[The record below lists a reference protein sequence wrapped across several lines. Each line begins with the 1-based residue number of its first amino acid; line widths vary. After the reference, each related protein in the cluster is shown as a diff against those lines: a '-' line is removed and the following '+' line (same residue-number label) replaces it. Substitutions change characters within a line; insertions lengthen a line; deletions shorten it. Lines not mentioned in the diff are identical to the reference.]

1 MTFVEAIPILRTV
14 AGASTPQEGAQMSVA
29 YRIHPAIGIARVGD
43 SPDEYFVGPEAPGV
57 PPSLTNRSDPTA
69 QQGSYKDGQ
78 HRIKRQG
85 ARFRVYEYT
94 TDPAG
99 VVTKVRELTAAE
111 ADIDWEVHLVNR
123 KAAEETRFFPDK
135 DRTLRNEGVDRKKLV
150 IDPGA
155 QRISGPNQAMKKLVA
170 MFMDSITVAL
180 GDLLTDSA
188 GRLVVLGGHGKSQS
202 HDGRRLSES
211 DNDFADN
218 DGWCDDTSDGPV
230 SATVKLHGAT
240 VVVAA
245 DPAWVIVAP
254 PDFAPAIENVVTL
267 YDLVYDMMA
276 TLDRSLAVTAT
287 TPVSFTTDIYP
298 ILRRVSNMHWVSDF
312 AGGGHGPA
320 TAGHFVSQLGALAS
334 NSPENAGRQRI
345 FHKLQN
351 PRGGGTGD
359 MPKLATAP
367 EIPGVSL
374 THVQYQRMAR
384 WAKGTFDAD
393 WTGTAPTLPAFD
405 QVPAKDQPHALD
417 RAALEGCVG
426 GPFFPGIE
434 VGRIMLDKTTYQPG
448 RPFRINTARRPG
460 ELTARMAVPWQ
471 ADFFACESDRQV
483 SMDWWPGQRPDQV
496 LRGLQRARWRLGV
509 SGMNDM
515 VKKWSQLGFVVETAT
530 AEGVAYAEDER
541 TL

>member
-1 MTFVEAIPILRTV
+1 MPV
-14 AGASTPQEGAQMSVA
+14 S
-29 YRIHPAIGIARVGD
+29 YRIHPAIGVARVGD
-43 SPDEYFVGPEAPGV
+43 SPDAYFVGPEAPGV
-57 PPSLTNRSDPTA
+57 PASLTNPGAAPEHRA
-69 QQGSYKDGQ
+69 RYKDSR

-85 ARFRVYEYT
+85 ARFRIYEYT

-99 VVTKVRELTAAE
+99 VVTRVREITSADAE
-111 ADIDWEVHLVNR
+111 IEWEVHLANR
-123 KAAEETRFFPDK
+123 KAAEAKRFFPVAG
-135 DRTLRNEGVDRKKLV
+135 RTLRNKGVDRKKLV

-155 QRISGPNQAMKKLVA
+155 HRIGGTNQAKTLAATFMGSVA
-170 MFMDSITVAL
+170 VVL

-188 GRLVVLGGHGKSQS
+188 GRLIVLGGHGTSQS
-202 HDGRRLSES
+202 HDGRRLSDS
-211 DNDFADN
+211 DDDFADN

-240 VVVAA
+240 PVAA
-245 DPAWVIVAP
+245 DAAWVIVAP

-276 TLDRSLAVTAT
+276 VQDPSLAVTAT
-287 TPVSFTTDIYP
+287 SAVSFTTDIYP

-312 AGGGHGPA
+312 AGDGHGPA
-320 TAGHFVSQLGALAS
+320 TAGHFISELATLAS
-334 NSPENAGRQRI
+334 NTPENSRRRSI
-345 FHKLQN
+345 FRKLQN

-367 EIPGVSL
+367 DIPGVPL

-384 WAKGTFDAD
+384 WAEGTFDAD
-393 WTGTAPTLPAFD
+393 WTGTVPTPPLFD
-405 QVPAKDQPHALD
+405 QLPTKDQPQALD
-417 RAALEGCVG
+417 RAALESCVG

-434 VGRIMLDKTTYQPG
+434 VGRIMLEKTTYQAG

-471 ADFFACESDRQV
+471 ADFFACESDNQV

-496 LRGLQRARWRLGV
+496 LRGLRRAQWRLGV

-515 VKKWSQLGFVVETAT
+515 VTKWSQLGFVVEKGT
-530 AEGVAYAEDER
+530 AEGVTYAEDER
-541 TL
+541 TLKSR